1 MPQNA
6 SNPEGV
12 MEAASMLE
20 TIVLLSFCVLVG
32 LASLAVVVWLAV
44 TGALFSLDGLAF
56 ALVSLTLGGF
66 MMFNVAWS
74 LWKGEL
80 RALLAQRGKSMAVE
94 KPEAK
99 PAGSAPGQA

>member
-12 MEAASMLE
+12 MEPPSMLE
-20 TIVLLSFCVLVG
+20 TIILLSFCLLAGLV
-32 LASLAVVVWLAV
+32 SLVVVIWLGV

-56 ALVSLTLGGF
+56 ALISLTLGGF
-66 MMFNVAWS
+66 MMFNVVWS

-80 RALLAQRGKSMAVE
+80 HALLGQLGKHKAGQNSEGNPAAAAQK
-94 KPEAK
+94 
-99 PAGSAPGQA
+99 